1 MGLLQTCHKHLIV
14 ESSHVLFRSILL
26 SALAAPALRL
36 FGARIGP
43 HARIHTPLQ
52 LHNTRFCHLT
62 IGHHCH
68 IGRDVFL
75 DLSHAIEIGDQVTI
89 AMRVTLITHM
99 DVGDSPVK
107 EADYPSTGGPITI
120 HGGAY
125 IGAGATILH
134 GVEIGENAV
143 IGAGALVIDHVP
155 PRSVVVGVP
164 GRVIKTLEMASP
176 HPHPEANSD
185 GSNAARE
192 SVRAPAS

>member
-36 FGARIGP
+36 FGARIGS

-52 LHNTRFCHLT
+52 LHNTRFRHLT
-62 IGHHCH
+62 IGNHFH

-75 DLSHAIEIGDQVTI
+75 DLSHAIEIGDNVTI
-89 AMRVTLITHM
+89 AMRATLITHM

-107 EADYPSTGGPITI
+107 AYGYPSTGGPVTI
-120 HGGAY
+120 HRGAY
-125 IGAGATILH
+125 IGAGVTILH

-143 IGAGALVIDHVP
+143 IGAGALVIDDVP

-164 GRVIKTLEMASP
+164 GRVIKTLDTADSGAS
-176 HPHPEANSD
+176 
-185 GSNAARE
+185 RE
-192 SVRAPAS
+192 NTQSLP